1 MAKLG
6 KSLADLK
13 ILKNLAV
20 VRQTLLYNRTF
31 VMTVA
36 EDKATA
42 GRKAQYL
49 FLAGECLQIRYF
61 RGTKP

>member
-1 MAKLG
+1 MRKFYICRVLGLLVASVGMAELG

-20 VRQTLLYNRTF
+20 VRETLIYNRTF
-31 VMTVA
+31 VLAVA

-42 GRKAQYL
+42 GR
-49 FLAGECLQIRYF
+49 
-61 RGTKP
+61 